1 MIDIGTLLTGL
12 LIFSARIGDVSIGTI
27 RIIVT
32 VQGRSIHWYFL
43 EIFEHLIW
51 ITVIGVV
58 IHKLETQ
65 PILAV
70 FYAFGYATGNVV
82 GIAVERKLAF
92 GFMVLR
98 VFTRTAGKQLAN
110 RLRGQGQP
118 VTVFRG
124 EGMNGPVDELY
135 IACRRRDL
143 KKILNTVNQED
154 LDAFYIT
161 EMARDVGK
169 AARVTG
175 FSPAGWRSVLKKNNV
190 YQLKQKMV

>member
-32 VQGRSIHWYFL
+32 VQGRSILSFFL
-43 EIFEHLIW
+43 GIFELLIW

-154 LDAFYIT
+154 PDAFYIT

-175 FSPAGWRSVLKKNNV
+175 FSLAGWRSVLKKNNV

>member
-32 VQGRSIHWYFL
+32 VQGRSILSFFL
-43 EIFEHLIW
+43 GIFELLIW

-98 VFTRTAGKQLAN
+98 VFTRTA
-110 RLRGQGQP
+110 
-118 VTVFRG
+118 
-124 EGMNGPVDELY
+124 
-135 IACRRRDL
+135 
-143 KKILNTVNQED
+143 
-154 LDAFYIT
+154 
-161 EMARDVGK
+161 
-169 AARVTG
+169 
-175 FSPAGWRSVLKKNNV
+175 
-190 YQLKQKMV
+190 